1 MSTGRFA
8 LKIGISVSGHV
19 GDDPEHALNK
29 MARYTVCVKSKDLLY
44 NKVFACNPYWFT
56 YLLQTNFTLKDI
68 TDIYHHHHLLIH
80 FALILTQNP

>member
-29 MARYTVCVKSKDLLY
+29 MARYTVCVSNQKICYTIK
-44 NKVFACNPYWFT
+44 
-56 YLLQTNFTLKDI
+56 YLLVIHTGLPICCKQISPLKI
-68 TDIYHHHHLLIH
+68 LLTFIIIIIY
-80 FALILTQNP
+80 